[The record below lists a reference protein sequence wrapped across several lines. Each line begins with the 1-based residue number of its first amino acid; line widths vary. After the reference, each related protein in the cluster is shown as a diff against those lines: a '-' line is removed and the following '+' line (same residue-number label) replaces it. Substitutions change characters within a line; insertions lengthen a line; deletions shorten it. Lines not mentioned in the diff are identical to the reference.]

1 MHTKEQYKAPLP
13 QTSTWNDLMGALE
26 VKGMSSGLSLWGGPD
41 LALTKCKV
49 DRQRVFFILA
59 PPSVII
65 GRRPC
70 VRRRGVVLLPCM
82 LVVELFLE
90 ASS

>member
-26 VKGMSSGLSLWGGPD
+26 VKGMSGGLSLWGGSD
-41 LALTKCKV
+41 LALTECKV
-49 DRQRVFFILA
+49 DWRRVVFILA
-59 PPSVII
+59 PPSVIF
-65 GRRPC
+65 GRCPC
-70 VRRRGVVLLPCM
+70 VRCRGVVLLPCM
-82 LVVELFLE
+82 LVVELFPE